1 MKKYN
6 VLLSDDVYWFDNPM
20 PFMYSLGPTTF
31 GAQSDEYNETCK
43 VWIILLLTT
52 ISLRFLIFSS
62 LRPNSHLHLMN
73 IMRHVQFWVS
83 LSFLFYNCLWISALW
98 FHFVIGIVSL
108 FYRSLVEI
116 STKYT
121 LFLEIKLLGMLSYCN
136 RNVCI
141 LLWQPFVHVLGEVH
155 KRTFAAD
162 VVSNP
167 LPATLTI
174 IYN

>member
-43 VWIILLLTT
+43 VWIILLLIT
-52 ISLRFLIFSS
+52 ISLRFFIFSS

-108 FYRSLVEI
+108 FYRSQVEI

-121 LFLEIKLLGMLSYCN
+121 LFLEIKLPGMLSYCN

-141 LLWQPFVHVLGEVH
+141 LLWQPSVHVLGEVH
-155 KRTFAAD
+155 KQTFAAD

-167 LPATLTI
+167 LPAALTI
-174 IYN
+174 I